1 MATETLQNISKSWFI
16 REGNG
21 RDENANETWFPT
33 VDGDALSLSLMQ
45 ASHQGNGAND
55 EPLNRVVKLL
65 AISAIALVASVGNIF
80 IISTILM
87 EDHLK
92 KRGLKF
98 LFCFIVPK
106 YYCYTKLVN
115 KI

>member
-1 MATETLQNISKSWFI
+1 MMARETWQNLAKSWVI
-16 REGNG
+16 HQQGN
-21 RDENANETWFPT
+21 DQQSANATWFST
-33 VDGDALSLSLMQ
+33 SDGDALSSPLMQ
-45 ASHQGNGAND
+45 ASHQAYGGND

-65 AISAIALVASVGNIF
+65 AISAISVVASVGNIF

-98 LFCFIVPK
+98 F
-106 YYCYTKLVN
+106 
-115 KI
+115 